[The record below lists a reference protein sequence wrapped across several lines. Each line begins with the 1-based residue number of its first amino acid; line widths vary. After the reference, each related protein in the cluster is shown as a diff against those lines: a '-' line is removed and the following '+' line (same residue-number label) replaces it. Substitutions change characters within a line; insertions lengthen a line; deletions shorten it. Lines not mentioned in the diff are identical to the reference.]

1 LKFFTTTL
9 PFNEREI
16 INSILQGEKERNK
29 GEEYLFNRYA
39 YFIKEAVIKY
49 SISYEDA
56 FDLYSDSV
64 ISAIEKIRS
73 HSFEERSSLKTWLHS
88 IFHHKY
94 VDFIRRKTTNKNSVH
109 RFQNISD
116 AIMQFSDESKTII
129 QQLITNTD
137 YEMLKKKLLE
147 LGNNCQELLLLWAN
161 EYSDNEIVSFMS
173 YKTANVVKTTRLRC
187 LQKLRELYK
196 GMN

>member
-1 LKFFTTTL
+1 M
-9 PFNEREI
+9 R
-16 INSILQGEKERNK
+16 GEKERNK
-29 GEEYLFNRYA
+29 GEEHLFNRYT

-49 SISYEDA
+49 SISYEEA

-64 ISAIEKIRS
+64 ISAIEKIRN
-73 HSFEERSSLKTWLHS
+73 HSFEGRSSLKTWLHS

-116 AIMQFSDESKTII
+116 AVMQFSDESRTII
-129 QQLITNTD
+129 QQLIINTD
-137 YEMLKKKLLE
+137 FEVLKKKLFE
-147 LGNNCQELLLLWAN
+147 LGNNCKELLLLWAN
-161 EYSDNEIVSFMS
+161 DYSDNEIIGMMS

-187 LQKLRELYK
+187 LQKLRALYK
-196 GMN
+196 EGS